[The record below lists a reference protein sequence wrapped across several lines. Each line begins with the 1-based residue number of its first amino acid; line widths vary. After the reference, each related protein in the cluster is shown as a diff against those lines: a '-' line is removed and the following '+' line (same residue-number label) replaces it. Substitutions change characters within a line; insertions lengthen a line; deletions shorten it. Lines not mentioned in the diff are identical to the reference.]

1 MLAAKLAHTGVLWAE
16 EDLPLAAA
24 LQVKRGLTLY
34 REVWFDKPLLVPL
47 VYLLWGAKTG
57 WVLRL
62 AGAIYGLLASVLA
75 FAISKR
81 LWGEREAHWAS
92 ALMAFFL
99 LFDTPSAVMPLA
111 ADLLMLVPYMLAF
124 WLAVSR
130 RPFWSGVAGGV
141 AFLLN
146 AKGAIVLGAAL
157 VFAWPGVAAIGRVL
171 AGFAV
176 PNLIALGWL
185 ESTGALGPYIE
196 QVWHWMGLYAGDT
209 FVEKPLPYGI
219 SKTLNWMGFH
229 AVLVIGTAICFWKEP
244 KWKLALVLLGSFTG
258 VVLGLR
264 FFPRYYFILLPLMTA
279 MAARGLVL
287 VKPKW
292 IAWAALATMLVPMVR
307 FGPKYVTLALGKE
320 ANWADLAMDRDS
332 RAVSRL
338 LAGNQGKLYVWGY
351 RPEIFVYTGMEPAT
365 KYIECQALTGV
376 PADRHLGQAHMVL
389 TTGTAEARAE
399 VIRARPDVVL
409 DGLGPYNPALAI
421 TKYPDM
427 AKMLEGYR
435 EGGRTTGT
443 VIYLRD
449 DRLQPVPTRQ

>member
-1 MLAAKLAHTGVLWAE
+1 M
-16 EDLPLAAA
+16 AAA

-57 WVLRL
+57 WLLRL
-62 AGAIYGLLASVLA
+62 AGAVYALLAAVLA
-75 FAISKR
+75 FAVGKR
-81 LWGEREAHWAS
+81 LWGEREGYWA
-92 ALMAFFL
+92 AGLMAFFL

-111 ADLLMLVPYMLAF
+111 ADLLMLVPYLCAF
-124 WLAVSR
+124 WLAVSGR
-130 RPFWSGVAGGV
+130 HFWSGVAGGI

-157 VFAWPGVAAIGRVL
+157 VFAWPGLAPMGRVL

-185 ESTGALGPYIE
+185 QGNGALGAYID
-196 QVWHWMGLYAGDT
+196 QVWRWMGLYAGDT
-209 FVEKPLPYGI
+209 FVEKPFAYGL

-229 AVLVIGTAICFWKEP
+229 AVLVIGAAICFWKEP
-244 KWKLALVLLGSFTG
+244 KWKLALVLLGSLTG

-264 FFPRYYFILLPLMTA
+264 FFPRYYFILLPVMTVT
-279 MAARGLVL
+279 AARGLIL

-292 IAWAALATMLVPMVR
+292 LAWVALATMLVPMVR
-307 FGPKYVTLALGKE
+307 FGPKYVTLAMGRE
-320 ANWADLAMDRDS
+320 NAWADLAMDRDS

-338 LAGNQGKLYVWGY
+338 LAGMNGTLYVWGY
-351 RPEIFVYTGMEPAT
+351 RPEIFVYTGMKPAT

-399 VIRARPDVVL
+399 VIHAMPDVVL
-409 DGLGPYNPALAI
+409 DGLGPYNQALAI
-421 TKYPDM
+421 TQYPDM
-427 AKMLEGYR
+427 AKMLESYW
-435 EGGRTTGT
+435 EAGRTAGT
-443 VIYLRD
+443 VIYLKR
-449 DRLQPVPTRQ
+449 R